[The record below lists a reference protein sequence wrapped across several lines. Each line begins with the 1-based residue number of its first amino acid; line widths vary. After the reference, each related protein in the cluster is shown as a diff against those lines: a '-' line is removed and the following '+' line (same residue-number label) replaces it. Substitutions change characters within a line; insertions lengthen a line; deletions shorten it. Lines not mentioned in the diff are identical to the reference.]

1 MRDIQISVAS
11 SGSSSSSINMASD
24 RQRRPQ
30 TSTWPLAETW
40 ALDSNIDLSC
50 SRTSAAS
57 QTTVVVRGDPIQKVN
72 FSSLGASGTAQ
83 SQGDPVARQPV
94 PGAES
99 VSAYAAGCCTPPCQ
113 PSRAV
118 TCSTVNLSPPSHLFC
133 THHVSS
139 SASPHSTRLLRSP
152 VFPASPPH
160 IHSS

>member
-1 MRDIQISVAS
+1 MVAAPQAS
-11 SGSSSSSINMASD
+11 TWLQTGSTD
-24 RQRRPQ
+24 HGHPRGLWQRRGPW
-30 TSTWPLAETW
+30 TA
-40 ALDSNIDLSC
+40 NIDLSC
-50 SRTSAAS
+50 SRTPAAS
-57 QTTVVVRGDPIQKVN
+57 QTTVVVRGGPIQKVN